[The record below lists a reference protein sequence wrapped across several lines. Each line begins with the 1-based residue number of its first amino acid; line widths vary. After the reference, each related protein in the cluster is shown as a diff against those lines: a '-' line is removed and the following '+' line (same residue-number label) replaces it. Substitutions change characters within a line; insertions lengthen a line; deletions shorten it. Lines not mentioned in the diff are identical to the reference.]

1 MGGNLVKLIFSCIS
15 TGSGWSDLRKNAAD
29 SLKNM
34 GQLSGALKSVA
45 LHAGTMGGAIGR
57 ALSAFAIGNVWGIA
71 TVGITALIDKLGIF
85 KSKSDDTKE
94 KLDKLAE
101 ASRKFYEAINDNSKT
116 ALENIDKETKLRNDQ
131 LDITNRM
138 IKAELQLQKTR
149 AISSGDTKG
158 VERIDRQIAEQDQK
172 TALQKAG
179 FAVNSSAR
187 RRDEAEAKMAATIAA
202 EEQARRD
209 LEKAEE
215 NLKAAGK
222 PVTTLVQ
229 SSAGAYYKT
238 TTPDTT
244 RQKDEVEAA
253 KKRLELAKQQTVAA
267 KEAYGVERD
276 KYELAVS
283 NVKALEAEQK
293 AADAE
298 AERAASKSQAERT
311 IAYNKQIRD
320 LEAKINAEIRSRDS
334 LNDDELEQL
343 RAKYEQR
350 REEAELAVKDA
361 EEKKLIAYHYGTDQ
375 DKAVADKELK
385 LARERV
391 KTIAAEEKKAEEDL
405 AQKNKEERIKALQK
419 EVEKANETRKKA
431 LQEDIEANS
440 KRAADLR
447 QKLADA
453 TARAKAAHDVFGNA
467 AGMDQGGG
475 LSDKRRERINEARY
489 ESRALSLIKGGKIG
503 RGEDGKWAANGRLSN
518 LNQAI
523 LDRMNADLEKSRLKK
538 ENNKV
543 VSKLDELKRA
553 IEQMSTL

>member
-116 ALENIDKETKLRNDQ
+116 ALEKIDKETKRRNEQ

-138 IKAELQLQKTR
+138 IKAELQLQKAR

-179 FAVNSSAR
+179 FAVDSSAR

-298 AERAASKSQAERT
+298 AKA
-311 IAYNKQIRD
+311 
-320 LEAKINAEIRSRDS
+320 NA
-334 LNDDELEQL
+334 
-343 RAKYEQR
+343 RAKVQNELK
-350 REEAELAVKDA
+350 EKKKKADEELAA
-361 EEKKLIAYHYGTDQ
+361 W
-375 DKAVADKELK
+375 
-385 LARERV
+385 
-391 KTIAAEEKKAEEDL
+391 KKAE
-405 AQKNKEERIKALQK
+405 AERIKKEEDDEKAYQDKRKKAKIDAIQK
-419 EVEKANETRKKA
+419 EVEKANETRKKS
-431 LQEDIEANS
+431 LKDDIEANS
-440 KRAADLR
+440 KRASDL
-447 QKLADA
+447 QKKLADA
-453 TARAKAAHDVFGNA
+453 TARAKAAHDVLGNA
-467 AGMDQGGG
+467 AGMDQGNG
-475 LSDKRRERINEARY
+475 LSAKRREWMNNTRFANGAID
-489 ESRALSLIKGGKIG
+489 LIGSGKIR
-503 RGEDGKWAANGRLSN
+503 RGPNGEWVANGRLSN

-523 LDRMNADLEKSRLKK
+523 LDRLNADENKKKLEK
-538 ENNKV
+538 ENDKV
-543 VSKLDELKRA
+543 VKKLDELIKKL
-553 IEQMSTL
+553 EQMSTL